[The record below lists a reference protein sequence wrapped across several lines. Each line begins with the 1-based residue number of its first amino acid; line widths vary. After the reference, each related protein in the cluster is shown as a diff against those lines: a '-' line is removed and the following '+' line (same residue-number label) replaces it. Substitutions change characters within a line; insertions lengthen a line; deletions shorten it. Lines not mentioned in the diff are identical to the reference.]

1 MSMENEQ
8 SPPSGRPRKKIA
20 VVLRDDLENWQIA
33 NVTAFLVSGL
43 PSKDTDIIGQEYQG
57 ADGVAYLPMFG
68 QPVLVLG
75 ATADVLSAAHRRAVT
90 RGMPLS
96 VLTSDLFAT
105 GDDTDDRAAVRPVGT
120 DELDLVGIAL
130 HGGRN
135 QVDKV
140 VKGTVMY
147 R

>member
-1 MSMENEQ
+1 MKNEQ
-8 SPPSGRPRKKIA
+8 GTAPERPRTKIA
-20 VVLRDDLENWQIA
+20 VVLRDDLEKWQAA

-43 PSKDTDIIGQEYQG
+43 SSGDPDVIGQEYRD
-57 ADGVAYLPMFG
+57 ADGVAYLPMFR
-68 QPVLVLG
+68 QPVLVLS

-96 VLTSDLFAT
+96 VFTADLFAT
-105 GDDTDDRAAVRPVGT
+105 DNDADNRAAVRAVGT
-120 DELDLVGIAL
+120 DRLDLVGIAL